1 MTCGWRTCFVSQD
14 KMHEWY
20 MSKIYSSNFFSGELG
35 CNNSWNYKLVMGKLP
50 THRPPAFIT
59 HHISYT
65 ERDRVTK
72 AEAKAGG
79 GKEKERLME
88 WGGCKGRERQSGDG
102 KWQYNM
108 IWFVVRN
115 GFSASIFR
123 EKGDGARREPGRGTQ
138 RWAEEV
144 GRMWTVEPW
153 SSFSTWATC
162 WFDSCWW
169 SIRLLTLV
177 QFCSLWLHLFASL
190 SR

>member
-1 MTCGWRTCFVSQD
+1 MACGWRTCFVSQD

-20 MSKIYSSNFFSGELG
+20 MSIIYSSNFFSGELS

-50 THRPPAFIT
+50 THGSPAFIT
-59 HHISYT
+59 PYILFW
-65 ERDRVTK
+65 EGQGDRGRSRSRRG
-72 AEAKAGG
+72 E
-79 GKEKERLME
+79 EKERLME

-108 IWFVVRN
+108 IWFVVLN
-115 GFSASIFR
+115 GFSESFFR
-123 EKGDGARREPGRGTQ
+123 ERGDGARREAGRGTQ

-144 GRMWTVEPW
+144 GGMWTVGPW
-153 SSFSTWATC
+153 SSFSTGATC

-177 QFCSLWLHLFASL
+177 QFCSLWLRLVAFL
-190 SR
+190 CL

>member
-1 MTCGWRTCFVSQD
+1 MTCGWRTRLVRQD
-14 KMHEWY
+14 KMLKWY
-20 MSKIYSSNFFSGELG
+20 MSEKYNSDFFSGELG

-50 THRPPAFIT
+50 TQGPPAFIT
-59 HHISYT
+59 SYILLG
-65 ERDRVTK
+65 EGQGDRGRSRYRQG
-72 AEAKAGG
+72 EGR
-79 GKEKERLME
+79 ERLME

-138 RWAEEV
+138 MWAEEV
-144 GRMWTVEPW
+144 GVMWTLGPR
-153 SSFSTWATC
+153 SSFSTGATC

-177 QFCSLWLHLFASL
+177 QFCSLWHCLFASL
-190 SR
+190 CL